1 MIQQLVL
8 DRVAVEP
15 GHGAEQAGDRG
26 AGAAAGFKVAGL
38 PPRRSRP
45 GLFKRLRARGP
56 RRWRWWQRVNAPGLD
71 YFAGM
76 GQSNI
81 ESFRPAA
88 GDTQW
93 RSRRPPSLRPC
104 STDPDDL
111 LERWATILWPAG
123 GAVVSGVP
131 LQNLARGR

>member
-1 MIQQLVL
+1 MIQQLFL

-15 GHGAEQAGDRG
+15 GHGAQPAGDRG

-38 PPRRSRP
+38 PPRRSLP

-56 RRWRWWQRVNAPGLD
+56 RRWRRWQRMNAPGLD
-71 YFAGM
+71 YFAGT

-88 GDTQW
+88 GDPDAVAVKTAAIAAAMLKPT
-93 RSRRPPSLRPC
+93 RTTCSSGGPPSSGRPAA
-104 STDPDDL
+104 
-111 LERWATILWPAG
+111 RW
-123 GAVVSGVP
+123 
-131 LQNLARGR
+131 